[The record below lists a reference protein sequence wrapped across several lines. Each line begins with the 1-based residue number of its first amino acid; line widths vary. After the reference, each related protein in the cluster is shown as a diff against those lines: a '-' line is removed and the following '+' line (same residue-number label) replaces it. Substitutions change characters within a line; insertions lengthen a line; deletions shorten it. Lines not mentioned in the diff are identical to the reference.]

1 MQRLT
6 VAISP
11 CPNDTWIFG
20 AWILGLVR
28 HEAPD
33 AGFSFIDVETANR
46 AALRG
51 EFDVVKVSSATA
63 LDLGKTYRI
72 LPCGGAFGLA
82 AGPKLVVRADLDRP
96 IEKIAVPG
104 VRTTAFAVLRAALR
118 DPAAQDGPL
127 LPHKGTVMDGGADPE
142 ILPVRYD
149 GIVEAVQSG
158 KADAGL
164 LIHETALVFENY
176 GLKKVLDL
184 GPWWDART
192 GGSPFPLGCIIAKK
206 SLGRELFDEIADRI
220 RASIRAAR
228 ENPEAVMP
236 LILSLAREQNAETI
250 GRHIEAYVND
260 MSYEMG
266 ASGAKALT
274 ELDILLKSDRDWRD
288 CRLPAFDESW

>member
-1 MQRLT
+1 MQQLT

-28 HEAPD
+28 HEPPD

-46 AALRG
+46 AALR
-51 EFDVVKVSSATA
+51 EAFDVVKVSSATA
-63 LDLGKTYRI
+63 LELGRAYRI

-82 AGPKLVVRADLDRP
+82 AGPKLVTKAGRDRP

-104 VRTTAFAVLRAALR
+104 VRTTAFAVLRAALAE
-118 DPAAQDGPL
+118 PAAQDGPL
-127 LPHKGTVMDGGADPE
+127 LPKGGHADRADGGPE

-149 GIVEAVQSG
+149 GVVEAVQSG
-158 KADAGL
+158 RADAGL

-176 GLKKVLDL
+176 GLQKILDL
-184 GPWWDART
+184 GAWWDART
-192 GGSPFPLGCIIAKK
+192 NGSPFPLGAIIAKK
-206 SLGRELFDEIADRI
+206 SLGRELFDEIAERI

-228 ENPEAVMP
+228 ENPQAVMP
-236 LILSLAREQNAETI
+236 FILSMAREQDPETI

-266 ASGAKALT
+266 AAGAKALT
-274 ELDILLKSDRDWRD
+274 ELDILLRNDREWRDW
-288 CRLPAFDESW
+288 RLPAFDESW